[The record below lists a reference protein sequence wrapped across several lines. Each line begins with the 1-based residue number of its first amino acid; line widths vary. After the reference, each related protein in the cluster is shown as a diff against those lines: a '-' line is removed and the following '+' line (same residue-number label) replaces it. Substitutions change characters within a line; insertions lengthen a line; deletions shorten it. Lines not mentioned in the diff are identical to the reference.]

1 MFDLHLS
8 PFLSQILGNQA
19 AMTMR
24 GRGLAT
30 EQAPARKQVLIDRIV
45 AARDLADELKLPK
58 EDYVSLR
65 SEAISALSIT
75 DLRGVTKGPGWALP
89 RTLNARDVPNS
100 GKPQNR
106 GESWRKRGIAPRRI
120 EKRIVLARQICYA
133 IALARRT

>member
-75 DLRGVTKGPGWALP
+75 DLRGVTKGPGWALRAYP
-89 RTLNARDVPNS
+89 
-100 GKPQNR
+100 
-106 GESWRKRGIAPRRI
+106 
-120 EKRIVLARQICYA
+120 
-133 IALARRT
+133 